1 MSRSVLFI
9 FAFFGILGQ
18 DQLSMCK
25 DSLGHV
31 ILSMFFSLIFEYLFF
46 IFFVAALKPAGT
58 LIAMFRK
65 ILINDLLSFLVIFAV
80 VLIGC
85 LLGMLVF
92 FPDIVRGLL
101 AQEITYEAL
110 SIRRLFYFV
119 MGFGDNDYFEDSSNL
134 DMLHTIF
141 MLFC

>member
-1 MSRSVLFI
+1 MQGFSWPRNSFN
-9 FAFFGILGQ
+9 AFL
-18 DQLSMCK
+18 
-25 DSLGHV
+25 
-31 ILSMFFSLIFEYLFF
+31 LIFEYLFF
-46 IFFVAALKPAGT
+46 ILFVGALKPVGT
-58 LIAMFRK
+58 LTAMFRK

-80 VLIGC
+80 VFIGC
-85 LLGMLVF
+85 SLGMLVF
-92 FPDIVRGLL
+92 LPDVVRGLL

-141 MLFC
+141 MLFLLIANLEHVDSSYGGHIQKC